1 MEAAGAWVKN
11 KWEKMKL
18 SMTEFIFVEI
28 FPERGE
34 VILFM
39 RCLYYFNIYFL
50 HAKLKQ
56 MYWNNYFGTFKL
68 IPVGRHKES
77 LSESR
82 KCRGTCWL

>member
-1 MEAAGAWVKN
+1 
-11 KWEKMKL
+11 MKL

-56 MYWNNYFGTFKL
+56 MY
-68 IPVGRHKES
+68 
-77 LSESR
+77 
-82 KCRGTCWL
+82 